1 MFNIYLAAIHR
12 NNMKRLTHVACGILL
27 ASIMTRLTLQDIS
40 ISILCWAVIWSV
52 ISDVD
57 VHIPMMKHR
66 GITHTLIF
74 ALFSGAVV
82 IAFGKTPSTQFY
94 AALAVF
100 CVILHILV
108 DSLTPSGVALWMPF
122 STKKVRFP
130 IIGGKIRYDDWA
142 ANISIQII
150 AIIAAIIISS

>member
-1 MFNIYLAAIHR
+1 
-12 NNMKRLTHVACGILL
+12 MKRLTHAACGILL

-74 ALFSGAVV
+74 ALFSGAIV
-82 IAFGKTPSTQFY
+82 IAFGKTPSTEFY
-94 AALAVF
+94 AALAMF

-108 DSLTPSGVALWMPF
+108 DSITLSGVALWMPF